1 MRMLNAGLTGG
12 IAGGKSTVS
21 DFLRRKG
28 AFIIDH
34 DLLTRKVQEPDGAAW
49 RGIVNHFGETVLNPD
64 RSIDRE
70 ALGKIVFSDPG
81 ELRKL
86 NEIVHP
92 AVYAQ
97 WKSDIARIEAQ
108 KKDALI
114 ISDIP
119 LLIEVGWTGDVDL
132 LIVVFIPPEEQIK
145 RLMNRN
151 GLSLEDAHKR
161 LDSQMPIA
169 DKLKYADFVIDNSGT
184 IEETRKK
191 VDAVW
196 EKLIELEQK
205 KRQRM

>member
-1 MRMLNAGLTGG
+1 MGLTGG
-12 IAGGKSTVS
+12 IAGGKSTIS
-21 DFLRRKG
+21 DFFRLKG

-34 DLLTRKVQEPDGAAW
+34 DLITREVQEPDGAAW
-49 RGIVNHFGETVLNPD
+49 QGIVDHFGETILNPD
-64 RSIDRE
+64 RSVNRE
-70 ALGKIVFSDPG
+70 ALGKIVFSDPM

-108 KKDALI
+108 KEDAVI

-119 LLIEVGWTGDVDL
+119 LLIEVGWTADVDL
-132 LIVVFIPPEEQIK
+132 LIVVFIPPEEQIR

-151 GLSLEDAHKR
+151 GLSFEDAHKR
-161 LDSQMPIA
+161 LASQMQIA
-169 DKLKYADFVIDNSGT
+169 EKLKYADFVIDNSGT

-196 EKLIELEQK
+196 EELIEREQK
-205 KRQRM
+205 KRRQR